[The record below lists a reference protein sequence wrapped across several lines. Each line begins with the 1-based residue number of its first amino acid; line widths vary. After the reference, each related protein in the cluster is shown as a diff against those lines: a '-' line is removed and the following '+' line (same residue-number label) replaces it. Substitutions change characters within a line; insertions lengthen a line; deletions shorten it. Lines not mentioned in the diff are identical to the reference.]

1 MTVMFSSSSLQQA
14 QAQGQGFLVVVAQYF
29 LCTWSCTC
37 QAKRQHR
44 KRALKVALLFSKSDP
59 RPGKFETQLN
69 IAKKRLFYPLL
80 TRASLV
86 VSSCSEAM
94 FGKVRAL
101 AALSFAESSKRHH
114 FPRFLARVFKT
125 DATRRQKVLSVDFVP
140 NSAPNNL
147 G

>member
-1 MTVMFSSSSLQQA
+1 
-14 QAQGQGFLVVVAQYF
+14 
-29 LCTWSCTC
+29 
-37 QAKRQHR
+37 
-44 KRALKVALLFSKSDP
+44 
-59 RPGKFETQLN
+59 
-69 IAKKRLFYPLL
+69 
-80 TRASLV
+80 
-86 VSSCSEAM
+86 M

>member
-1 MTVMFSSSSLQQA
+1 MLLDF
-14 QAQGQGFLVVVAQYF
+14 F
-29 LCTWSCTC
+29 

>member
-1 MTVMFSSSSLQQA
+1 MSLALVLWYMWQMTDDQKP
-14 QAQGQGFLVVVAQYF
+14 
-29 LCTWSCTC
+29 

-69 IAKKRLFYPLL
+69 IAKRDYFYPLL

-94 FGKVRAL
+94 FGKVQAL